1 MTDDAARRALER
13 NLRIL
18 PWWWATR
25 WIWLGEAIWVIYL
38 TTDRGLTLGEV
49 LLFQAVYSAVVIAGE
64 VPTGMMADR
73 WGRRLSP
80 KALQAIGASKKRR
93 KAPCHGTYHYVFQD
107 LSPEALQQAL
117 GVLVAVEGGLGHVAI
132 DGKRLRG
139 SQHETSP
146 GVHML
151 HAFSTKLRAAV
162 GALKVPPDSGECI
175 EALELIKS
183 LPLEGVLVT
192 GDAAFTTE
200 AVARAIRERG
210 GHYFLFVKDNQPE
223 LVSELER
230 AFGDLPPCPDH
241 RRGAE
246 PHRRQAA

>member
-1 MTDDAARRALER
+1 MAKASTEDDPFRTARREAV
-13 NLRIL
+13 LRAYSAEELLIAQDVCRA
-18 PWWWATR
+18 PPP
-25 WIWLGEAIWVIYL
+25 LGERL
-38 TTDRGLTLGEV
+38 FGTPFTTEKR
-49 LLFQAVYSAVVIAGE
+49 
-64 VPTGMMADR
+64 P
-73 WGRRLSP
+73 LS
-80 KALQAIGASKKRR
+80 
-93 KAPCHGTYHYVFQD
+93 
-107 LSPEALQQAL
+107 
-117 GVLVAVEGGLGHVAI
+117 I
-132 DGKRLRG
+132 DAYGKRLRG

-183 LPLEGVLVT
+183 LPLEGALVT

-200 AVARAIRERG
+200 AIAKAIRERG

-230 AFGDLPPCPDH
+230 AFGDLPPCRDH
-241 RRGAE
+241 VSGAG